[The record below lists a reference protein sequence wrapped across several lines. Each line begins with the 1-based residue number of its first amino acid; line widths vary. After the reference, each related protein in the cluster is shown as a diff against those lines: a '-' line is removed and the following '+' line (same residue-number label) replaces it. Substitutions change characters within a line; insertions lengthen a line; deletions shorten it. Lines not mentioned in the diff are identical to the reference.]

1 VQPPQHGILEPVDT
15 SGESFASIVGHLLV
29 LVLFINAALRMLPSV
44 RPFPWP
50 AVVFVVLI
58 GVPSLLQAW
67 IPPITDALAR
77 DPQATLHG
85 QWWRILTALGAQDG
99 GLVAAAFNLVV
110 VAVALTFAGWIWGRW
125 LAIALYLLPS
135 VVVNVLAVFVWH
147 AAGGG
152 SSFANDGLMFSVFAL
167 ALLVGSRDAAHPS
180 PRSTTAARIF
190 GGLAVVVAIVLVA
203 ADDAHGVAMLLGLLL
218 GVVAWWIF
226 RRRAIGAGRP
236 NRHTT
241 WIRTRS
247 AAG

>member
-1 VQPPQHGILEPVDT
+1 
-15 SGESFASIVGHLLV
+15 
-29 LVLFINAALRMLPSV
+29 
-44 RPFPWP
+44 
-50 AVVFVVLI
+50 
-58 GVPSLLQAW
+58 
-67 IPPITDALAR
+67 
-77 DPQATLHG
+77 
-85 QWWRILTALGAQDG
+85 
-99 GLVAAAFNLVV
+99 
-110 VAVALTFAGWIWGRW
+110 
-125 LAIALYLLPS
+125 
-135 VVVNVLAVFVWH
+135 
-147 AAGGG
+147 
-152 SSFANDGLMFSVFAL
+152 MFSVFAL

>member
-1 VQPPQHGILEPVDT
+1 VDT
-15 SGESFASIVGHLLV
+15 SGESIASIVGHLLV
-29 LVLFINAALRMLPSV
+29 IVLFINAALRMLPSA

-67 IPPITDALAR
+67 VPQITDALAR
-77 DPQATLHG
+77 DPQATLRG

-99 GLVAAAFNLVV
+99 GFVAAAFNLVV
-110 VAVALTFAGWIWGRW
+110 VAVALTLAGWIWGRW

-135 VVVNVLAVFVWH
+135 IVVNVLAVFVWH

-180 PRSTTAARIF
+180 PRSTVVVRIF
-190 GGLAVVVAIVLVA
+190 GGVAVAAAIVLVA
-203 ADDAHGVAMLLGLLL
+203 TDDAHGVAMLLGLLL
-218 GVVAWWIF
+218 GVVAWWVF
-226 RRRAIGAGRP
+226 RMRAVGAGRP
-236 NRHTT
+236 KQQTT
-241 WIRTRS
+241 SVRTRS
-247 AAG
+247 AAGSGRSRPDR